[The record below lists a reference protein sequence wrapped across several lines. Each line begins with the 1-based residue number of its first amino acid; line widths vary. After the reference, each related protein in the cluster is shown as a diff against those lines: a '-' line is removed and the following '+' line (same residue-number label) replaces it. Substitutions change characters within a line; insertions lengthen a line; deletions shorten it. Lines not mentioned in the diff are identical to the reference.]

1 MEANRKDLL
10 GVLNNVKKI
19 MSKSRDL
26 PILNCIVLDGI
37 NNKVYTTDLEAIFSA
52 DINLY
57 DSDNVFVID
66 HAQLQKI
73 LKSLSTDFITI
84 VSNGNNTISINGK
97 INIGIANL
105 DDFPELLNIKEM
117 EFMGT
122 TVVKRLDLANT
133 ARIAIWQDA
142 YTKLE
147 NVCINNEHI
156 VSTDGHRMY
165 YGKTATWDITELPQ
179 ILINGVYAGKLA
191 SIIKRQ
197 EHITVKVFR
206 ERNEAKKVYTLIE
219 INDYQTVMFPPPD
232 ARFPDY
238 KVFVDSKG
246 ENIYELHLETFKKS
260 MNELSAFFG
269 NKGKPNTAKFEFEN
283 DTLTI
288 SICESK
294 TSLTTSIKGIT
305 KSIVIGINPHY
316 IMDMLNCFEENRL
329 SYIRMQMDDNK
340 PVYFNDMANDDFAC
354 IIMPCRL

>member
-1 MEANRKDLL
+1 VLIKDDK
-10 GVLNNVKKI
+10 NINKIKKKYKN
-19 MSKSRDL
+19 ML
-26 PILNCIVLDGI
+26 I

-133 ARIAIWQDA
+133 ARIAIWRDA

-179 ILINGVYAGKLA
+179 ILINGVYAAKLA

-219 INDYQTVMFPPPD
+219 INDYQTVMFLPPD

-340 PVYFNDMANDDFAC
+340 PVYGSPPRAWGQCGRYDAGRRC
-354 IIMPCRL
+354 ILV